1 LDISGSSQFS
11 AIVDGGNS
19 LTLMPAFIDLHAHFR
34 DTGTLEKESPFPAET
49 VESGSLAAAAGGYGT
64 LICMA
69 NTRPVT
75 DTSEKALVV
84 RERARTLGLID
95 LYPVLPLTKNM
106 EGRELV
112 RMDGAYRPLLLSEDG
127 KDLADDDLF
136 LEAMKQAK
144 QSGLPVSCH
153 CDLGGENNAV
163 RRVIGLGRRAGC
175 HVHIAH
181 VSTKEAVEMIREAK
195 KSAEEY
201 PGFKLSCEATPHHF
215 GATEEDARRMGEE
228 SFGRVNPP
236 LRAEADR
243 QAILAGLTEGTID
256 AIATDHA
263 PHSEADKA
271 GGAPGFSGL
280 EIAFALSFSYLTQ
293 DAKIPATGDFT
304 GETGKSLRRL
314 SRLMSANPARILGL
328 QNRGRIAEGLRA
340 DFAIVDTRALW
351 KIQPAQFRSRGKC
364 SPFDGRELRGKV
376 VMTTKGGQIVYDGG
390 GNV

>member
-1 LDISGSSQFS
+1 
-11 AIVDGGNS
+11 
-19 LTLMPAFIDLHAHFR
+19 
-34 DTGTLEKESPFPAET
+34 
-49 VESGSLAAAAGGYGT
+49 
-64 LICMA
+64 
-69 NTRPVT
+69 
-75 DTSEKALVV
+75 
-84 RERARTLGLID
+84 
-95 LYPVLPLTKNM
+95 
-106 EGRELV
+106 
-112 RMDGAYRPLLLSEDG
+112 LLSEDG
-127 KDLADDDLF
+127 KDIADDGLF

-153 CDLGGENNAV
+153 CDLSGEDNAV

-181 VSTKEAVEMIREAK
+181 VSTREALEMIREAK

-215 GATEEDARRMGEE
+215 GANEEDARRMGEE

-236 LRAEADR
+236 LRAEEDR

-256 AIATDHA
+256 TIATDHA
-263 PHSEADKA
+263 PHTEADKA

-280 EIAFALSFSYLTQ
+280 ESAFAVSFSYLMQ
-293 DAKIPATGDFT
+293 DAEITAAGDFT
-304 GETGKSLRRL
+304 GEASESLRRL
-314 SRLMSANPARILGL
+314 SRLMSANPAKILGL
-328 QNRGRIAEGLRA
+328 QDRGRVAEGLRA

-351 KIQPAQFRSRGKC
+351 KIRSAQFRSRGRC

-376 VMTTKGGQIVYDGG
+376 VMTTKGGRIVYDGG

>member
-1 LDISGSSQFS
+1 
-11 AIVDGGNS
+11 
-19 LTLMPAFIDLHAHFR
+19 
-34 DTGTLEKESPFPAET
+34 
-49 VESGSLAAAAGGYGT
+49 
-64 LICMA
+64 
-69 NTRPVT
+69 
-75 DTSEKALVV
+75 
-84 RERARTLGLID
+84 
-95 LYPVLPLTKNM
+95 
-106 EGRELV
+106 
-112 RMDGAYRPLLLSEDG
+112 LLSEDG
-127 KDLADDDLF
+127 KDIADDGLF

-153 CDLGGENNAV
+153 CDLGGENNAT
-163 RRVIGLGRRAGC
+163 RRAIDLGRRAGC

-181 VSTKEAVEMIREAK
+181 VSTKEALEMIREAK

-215 GATEEDARRMGEE
+215 GANEEDTQRMGEE

-280 EIAFALSFSYLTQ
+280 ESAFAVSFSYLTQ
-293 DAKIPATGDFT
+293 DSKIPTT
-304 GETGKSLRRL
+304 GEGLCRL
-314 SRLMSANPARILGL
+314 SRLMSANPAQILGL
-328 QNRGRIAEGLRA
+328 QDRGRVAEGLRA
-340 DFAIVDTRALW
+340 DFAIVDTHALW
-351 KIQPAQFRSRGKC
+351 KIRSAQFRSRGKC

-376 VMTTKGGQIVYDGG
+376 VMTIRGGRIVYDGG
-390 GNV
+390 YDV